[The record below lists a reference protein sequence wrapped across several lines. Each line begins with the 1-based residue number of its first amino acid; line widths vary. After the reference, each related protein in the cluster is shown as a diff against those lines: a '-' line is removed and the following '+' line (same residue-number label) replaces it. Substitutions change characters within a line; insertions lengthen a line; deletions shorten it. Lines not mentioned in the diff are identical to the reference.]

1 MLNRAKLWK
10 MLKIL
15 LKISQLFLLIGV
27 VVFVCV
33 YFKKEAPKILGIY
46 AFLLLR
52 PEIFMVLAYADG
64 QNPFAIFL
72 QVFAFTTFTTFATWY
87 AITPI
92 KNYLRW
98 CFSEIIDFIQRKNK
112 KHAEWGK
119 TNLFQK
125 TAVKIAKFKNWFNTS
140 KERYERKAEKFLN
153 WFLHKGRYAVMIPF
167 ALPVLPGMDTACV
180 ILAKVI
186 KLPYALSIFLGINA
200 VKIIVILTACVYAP
214 DLYHWLVG

>member
-10 MLKIL
+10 LLKIL
-15 LKISQLFLLIGV
+15 LKISQLFILIGV

-46 AFLLLR
+46 AFLLIR
-52 PEIFMVLAYADG
+52 PEIFMVLAYTNG
-64 QNPFAIFL
+64 QGVLAIFL
-72 QVFAFTTFTTFATWY
+72 QVFAFTTLTTLVTWY
-87 AITPI
+87 AIAPV
-92 KNYLRW
+92 KGYLKW
-98 CFSEIIDFIQRKNK
+98 CFSEIINFIRKRNK
-112 KHAEWGK
+112 GHTEKGK

-125 TAVKIAKFKNWFNTS
+125 TTAKIAKFKDWFNSS

-153 WFLHKGRYAVMIPF
+153 WFLHKGRYAIMIPF

-186 KLPYALSIFLGINA
+186 KLPYALAIFLAINA
-200 VKIIVILTACVYAP
+200 VKIVIILFACVYAP
-214 DLYHWLVG
+214 DLFNWLFR